1 MTKEI
6 EKWWNE
12 ASRCYQ
18 EDNKMPQKSAHY
30 GPYAPDENEL
40 KLLGNVRDKKILEI
54 GCGGGQCSIAF
65 AKEMAKCTGIDISE
79 EQLKFAREL
88 AKKNKVSVKFIKGDI
103 QTLKGIKS
111 NDFDIVFSAWALQY
125 VPDLTKCFKE
135 VYRVLKKKGIF
146 VFSLNHPFNSIFY
159 DKKPE
164 IKRSYFKT
172 GKDVEVEIWPDGK
185 KHIFVQYNRKLSDI
199 YQSLMDAN
207 FFVEKIIEPL
217 KIRKDYW
224 EKDFPLSMAKLF
236 PSTIIFKTIK
246 K

>member
-12 ASRCYQ
+12 ASKQYQ
-18 EDNKMPQKSAHY
+18 IENKISAKSAHY
-30 GPYAPDENEL
+30 GPYAPDENEIR
-40 KLLGNVRDKKILEI
+40 LLGNVKGKKILEI

-65 AKEMAKCTGIDISE
+65 AREGARCTGIDISE

-88 AKKNKVSVKFIKGDI
+88 AKKNKVNVKFIQGDI

-111 NDFDIVFSAWALQY
+111 NSFDIVFSAWALQY

-135 VYRVLKKKGIF
+135 ICRVLRKKGLF
-146 VFSLNHPFNSIFY
+146 VFSLNHPFNSIFD
-159 DKKPE
+159 DKKLE

-172 GKDVEVEIWPDGK
+172 GKDVEEEIWPDGK

-199 YQSLMDAN
+199 YESLTDAN
-207 FFVEKIIEPL
+207 LFAEKIIEPL
-217 KIRKDYW
+217 KVRKDPW
-224 EKDFPLSMAKLF
+224 EKDFPLRMAKLV
-236 PSTIIFKTIK
+236 PPTIIFKAIK